1 MMTIRARWLSLAL
14 TGSMLSGCMSMRPTM
29 TNFSVDYNR
38 VVADTRNRM
47 ILLNVV
53 RSAYREPTYYTAF
66 TQIEG
71 SLSMSGA
78 VGLDGANLIGPGAA
92 SGSATVG
99 GSFSTAPT
107 FSIIP
112 LNSDEFSKGMLAPIG
127 PDTIRL
133 FMSQGWRAKMLAPLV
148 VQKVEC
154 IYRGQ
159 VIGEVRNEPGNYT
172 PGVTARSFEG
182 IAFFTGP
189 LEQGDVFTLTVPG
202 EEAAKLL
209 ASGALDKFDIAQKPT
224 LDVPWLTTITM
235 SAKADQS
242 LGATLPDE
250 FANVCR
256 GFLTRPSNDTS
267 GFKGLADPST
277 AAAVPVS
284 GVITAGNDR
293 RTDAPSNLLSMNVVF
308 RSTDG
313 IVYYLG
319 ERMREAMSGK
329 IPDTDT
335 DGDVLFRVERNASG
349 PTAVEVDH
357 RGARWSIAA
366 GDIGDRAAGTGPL
379 IDRSLQVI
387 ALLNQLISAQTS
399 TKEFSRVPASV
410 RVR

>member
-1 MMTIRARWLSLAL
+1 MMDVRARWLVLAL
-14 TGSMLSGCMSMRPTM
+14 AGSALSGCVSMRPTM

-71 SLSMSGA
+71 SLSMSGSA
-78 VGLDGANLIGPGAA
+78 GIDVANAAGPGPA

-99 GSFSTAPT
+99 GSFSNAPT

-133 FMSQGWRAKMLAPLV
+133 FLSQGWRAKMLAPLV

-154 IYRGQ
+154 IYKGQ

-172 PGVTARSFEG
+172 PGVTARAFEG

-189 LEQGDVFTLTVPG
+189 LEQGDVYTLTVPG

-209 ASGALDKFDIAQKPT
+209 ASGALDKFDITQKPSSGA
-224 LDVPWLTTITM
+224 PWLTTITM

-242 LGATLPDE
+242 LGASLPPE
-250 FANVCR
+250 FAATCKS
-256 GFLTRPSNDTS
+256 FLTKPTADTS
-267 GFKGLADPST
+267 TFEGLVE
-277 AAAVPVS
+277 AAAANVAVS
-284 GVITAGNDR
+284 GVITAGSDR
-293 RTDAPSNLLSMNVVF
+293 RTDPPSNQLSMNVVF

-319 ERMREAMSGK
+319 ERMRAAMSGK

-335 DGDVLFRVERNASG
+335 DGEVLFRVERNASG
-349 PTAVEVDH
+349 PAAVTIDH

-366 GDIGDRAAGTGPL
+366 GDIGDRQAGAGPV